1 MRCSASRSRICV
13 DRRGTTP
20 LHSLVSPQKARHRF
34 HDQETHGPRRA
45 RSSSAHTTPARP
57 RAGRNREH
65 LLRRHRSGRVDA
77 RRVADRQN
85 AARRRRRRRQRH
97 EDRGAD
103 DDARDLDGGMRATFL
118 AAGGRL
124 LSGGQAAITNAD
136 LNSES
141 ISVLVELNNFDYLVS
156 GDLTGG
162 GSTATAKTPDVETYV
177 AQMVGDVDVVQL
189 DHHGS
194 TTANNQTFLAA
205 LKAEVAFAQTGE
217 NNTFGHPNRET
228 ANKYL
233 NTPTTGGNSFAG
245 TDVPPALGIGPVF
258 YQNEASPS
266 GDDRVTHQG
275 YTGAAAGH
283 AGQGTILL
291 STDGTTTYSLSS
303 VDDGGARL
311 NATAHTYPVDGASPG
326 LTIDFKPTV
335 QAQTAPVLPAAGQ
348 SVIVSAAVNDRESSI
363 SSVVLNYSLSG
374 SAQSPIAMTFTSGA
388 YQATIPGQPDGTRV
402 DYAIAAAAGGQTTT
416 YSSGYFS
423 GVTPISSIRDLNA
436 AGEPLYAGYAARIQG
451 MVTASGYSSG
461 TNDDYVQ
468 DATGG
473 VNVYRSTDT
482 PTPFTSTSPGQL
494 VLAFGRIGFNGG
506 RLRLDLTES
515 LEKTTSPYGVT
526 VLAANPPPTPVTM
539 TIAAINANPESL
551 EGQFVSISNCTIV
564 SGSIPAT
571 PQPVDTFVTISDGTG
586 SFLLKVDHDTDVE
599 GFTPA
604 PTFTVTGIIQQD
616 DFLRPFDSGYDIAPR
631 SRTDLGAA
639 APAPPTLVTIGDARI
654 DQVNNADGTPGGDF
668 IPDRLNQVV
677 RVQGTVTSIDFRGG
691 NGIEYYVQDATGG
704 IDLFSTSLKNEPF
717 AIGDTVEA
725 TGAVTQF
732 NGLTELTVSAVSF
745 IATGSAPAP
754 AVVTLSQLASGNGEA
769 FEGQLIRIDNV
780 AITSGL
786 FPAAGSSGNVTI
798 ADATGTGTL
807 RVDSDTNID
816 GTATPA
822 TVFSVT
828 GVLGQFSAAP
838 FDSGYQLLP
847 RLLTDIVASGGG
859 GPALTALPGTLA
871 FPATTVGSASV
882 APVSITNNGTTTL
895 TLTTPFTLTGA
906 DASQFQAGAPG
917 TTTLDPGT
925 STTASITFLPTTART
940 KSGTV
945 TISSTAGSTTVA
957 LSGTGQTAGGGGGVV
972 ISEIR
977 FRGPLGGND
986 EFVEI
991 YNN

>member
-1 MRCSASRSRICV
+1 MIKKLTALAALVLLLLTQRPHAQGPAGAANIYFVDIGQGASTLV
-13 DRRGTTP
+13 
-20 LHSLVSPQKARHRF
+20 VSPTGK
-34 HDQETHGPRRA
+34 T
-45 RSSSAHTTPARP
+45 
-57 RAGRNREH
+57 
-65 LLRRHRSGRVDA
+65 LLVDG
-77 RRVADRQN
+77 
-85 AARRRRRRRQRH
+85 
-97 EDRGAD
+97 GAD
-103 DDARDLDGGMRATFL
+103 GSATKIAALMTTLGITTIDYTVVTHYHIDHISGITELINGGKVHGTAFDNGDGADVQPPGTSTSPASTRGHYLDYKSAILAHPEVTRATVMPGTPDSVLDLGGGMRATFL

-217 NNTFGHPNRET
+217 NNMFGHPNRET

-363 SSVVLNYSLSG
+363 SSVVLNYSLAG

-539 TIAAINANPESL
+539 TIAAINANPESF

-571 PQPVDTFVTISDGTG
+571 PQPVDVR
-586 SFLLKVDHDTDVE
+586 
-599 GFTPA
+599 
-604 PTFTVTGIIQQD
+604 D
-616 DFLRPFDSGYDIAPR
+616 DFGRHRQLRAESRSRHRRRGVHAGADVHRHRHHPAGRFSAAVRLGLRHRSTQPQRSRRRRAGAANAADDRRRAHRSDQQRRRHTRRGLHPR
-631 SRTDLGAA
+631 SPEPGRARARHSDVDRFSRLQRHRVLRAGRDRRHRSVQHVAERRA
-639 APAPPTLVTIGDARI
+639 LRDRRHRRSHRCRHSIQRADGVDGQRRLVHRNGQRARAGRGDAVAAGERQRRSVRRTT
-654 DQVNNADGTPGGDF
+654 D
-668 IPDRLNQVV
+668 PDRQRRDHERPVP
-677 RVQGTVTSIDFRGG
+677 GRGLVG
-691 NGIEYYVQDATGG
+691 QRHDRGCDRYGHAARRQRHEHRRHRDAGY
-704 IDLFSTSLKNEPF
+704 
-717 AIGDTVEA
+717 
-725 TGAVTQF
+725 
-732 NGLTELTVSAVSF
+732 
-745 IATGSAPAP
+745 
-754 AVVTLSQLASGNGEA
+754 
-769 FEGQLIRIDNV
+769 
-780 AITSGL
+780 
-786 FPAAGSSGNVTI
+786 
-798 ADATGTGTL
+798 
-807 RVDSDTNID
+807 
-816 GTATPA
+816 
-822 TVFSVT
+822 
-828 GVLGQFSAAP
+828 GVLGDRRPRSVLGRAVRQRLSAAAA
-838 FDSGYQLLP
+838 
-847 RLLTDIVASGGG
+847 VAHRHRRVRRRRS
-859 GPALTALPGTLA
+859 
-871 FPATTVGSASV
+871 
-882 APVSITNNGTTTL
+882 
-895 TLTTPFTLTGA
+895 GA
-906 DASQFQAGAPG
+906 DRIARHARVSHDNRRQRNRRAGQHHEQRHD
-917 TTTLDPGT
+917 DPY
-925 STTASITFLPTTART
+925 ADDAVHPDWR
-940 KSGTV
+940 
-945 TISSTAGSTTVA
+945 
-957 LSGTGQTAGGGGGVV
+957 
-972 ISEIR
+972 
-977 FRGPLGGND
+977 
-986 EFVEI
+986 
-991 YNN
+991 